1 MSNYYVNN
9 SSYNRNRSI
18 ESSKMNTATD
28 EEVVVADPTAGV
40 NLYSV
45 FVNNKPDGE
54 VSNETKSIRNKSSP
68 SSSSSSAAPSSLE
81 ENVSCSDLNPSAN
94 DQQQQQQHNPQ
105 HKSDIYWLRRPTWF
119 DAETAILKIEKGRAI
134 GNSTTLWFRAGLQG
148 RFYQLGRKINH
159 HAIKTVIT
167 SILLMLLFATG
178 TKSIVYEADIDRLWV
193 EGKFLICLAP
203 REPLVAHACS
213 YVNCRRWTC

>member
-18 ESSKMNTATD
+18 DSKKMSNSAD
-28 EEVVVADPTAGV
+28 EEAADNMAGV

-54 VSNETKSIRNKSSP
+54 GSNETKSTRNKSSSP
-68 SSSSSSAAPSSLE
+68 LSE
-81 ENVSCSDLNPSAN
+81 VDVSCSDLNATAHQNP
-94 DQQQQQQHNPQ
+94 QQQ
-105 HKSDIYWLRRPTWF
+105 SDKYWLRRPAWF
-119 DAETAILKIEKGRAI
+119 DAEAALHKIEKGRAI
-134 GNSTTLWFRAGLQG
+134 GNKTTLWFRAGLQG
-148 RFYQLGRKINH
+148 KFYQLGRKINH

-167 SILLMLLFATG
+167 SILIMLLFCTG

-193 EGKFLICLAP
+193 EGKSACL
-203 REPLVAHACS
+203 
-213 YVNCRRWTC
+213 